1 MEKTPGVF
9 TASEDARQIEDLEQV
24 EERWAD
30 SPVGKVRYFVD
41 QEGNLL
47 QGGKNDQIV
56 TNFRLAKLELANGQM
71 SKQLELNTAL
81 TQQVV
86 DILKGTR
93 MLVKVISF
101 MAPISKWA
109 VTVGAAVL
117 FFYALLK
124 GKPSIPSINL
134 FDGS

>member
-9 TASEDARQIEDLEQV
+9 TASEDARRIEDLEAV

-41 QEGNLL
+41 QEGRLL
-47 QGGKNDQIV
+47 QAGKNDQIV
-56 TNFRLAKLELANGQM
+56 TNFRLAKLELANSQM

-124 GKPSIPSINL
+124 GKPSIPPINL

>member
-1 MEKTPGVF
+1 MEKVPGVF
-9 TASEDARQIEDLEQV
+9 TASEDARQIENLDHI
-24 EERWAD
+24 EERWID
-30 SPVGKVRYFVD
+30 SPVGRVRYFVD
-41 QEGNLL
+41 QDGTLL

-109 VTVGAAVL
+109 ITVGAAVL

-124 GKPSIPSINL
+124 GKPDIPPINL
-134 FDGS
+134 FDSP